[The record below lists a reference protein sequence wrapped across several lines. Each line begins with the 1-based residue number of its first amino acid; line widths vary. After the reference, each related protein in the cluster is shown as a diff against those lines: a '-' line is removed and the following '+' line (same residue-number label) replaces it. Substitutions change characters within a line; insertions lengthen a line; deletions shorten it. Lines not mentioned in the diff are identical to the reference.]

1 MDLLIEKFL
10 TVINGNNFGY
20 GFGGGDGGATGHGT
34 GYGFGKGSGHGG
46 NFGDGYGNGFWDGS
60 GYGFGDG
67 NGSGSGSGFGF
78 GDGDG
83 SGDGDGCGDGCGD
96 GSNLKSYNN
105 NKVYYIDDIP
115 TVIKLIRGNIAKGF
129 IVNGDLTT
137 KDCYIAKVDNYFAH
151 GETIKKA
158 LEDAQN
164 KYYANFD
171 VESKIKLF
179 KEKFKDYSEK
189 VKAIDLFNWHY
200 ILTGSC
206 ELGRENFCKSHEINI
221 ETDMFTINE
230 FIELTKDNYGGNVI
244 KQLI

>member
-10 TVINGNNFGY
+10 TVLDSSN
-20 GFGGGDGGATGHGT
+20 
-34 GYGFGKGSGHGG
+34 
-46 NFGDGYGNGFWDGS
+46 YGNGSGDGRGYGS
-60 GYGFGDG
+60 GNGSNSGFGSGNGSNSGSGNGCGSNSGSGYGCGFGYGFGDG
-67 NGSGSGSGFGF
+67 DVNSSGDGNGYDYGN
-78 GDGDG
+78 GDG
-83 SGDGDGCGDGCGD
+83 SGD

-115 TVIKLIRGNIAKGF
+115 TVIKSIKGNIAKGY
-129 IVNGDLTT
+129 IVNKDLTT

>member
-20 GFGGGDGGATGHGT
+20 GFGGGDGGGTGHGT
-34 GYGFGKGSGHGG
+34 GYGFGTGSGHGG
-46 NFGDGYGNGFWDGS
+46 SYGFGS
-60 GYGFGDG
+60 GYGSGYGTGDSF
-67 NGSGSGSGFGF
+67 GSGY
-78 GDGDG
+78 GDG
-83 SGDGDGCGDGCGD
+83 SGNGYSNGSGGGSGN

-115 TVIKLIRGNIAKGF
+115 TVIKSIRGNIAKGY

-137 KDCYIAKVDNYFAH
+137 KDCYVAKVDNYFAH
-151 GETIKKA
+151 GETIKKG